1 MKNKLKVSKD
11 QSILL
16 ERTKN
21 LKKQTLEIMNLKSEI
36 EAINIKIETSGGL

>member
-1 MKNKLKVSKD
+1 MSELLHV
-11 QSILL
+11 LL